1 MTTDRIEEV
10 TIQLHYPASMVLTT
24 DQLSNVPAVS
34 YRCTVEVVP
43 AHIKGRPANEVK
55 SVRVI
60 GMKNADTKRWVNHH
74 RFSKNERRAFKEA
87 AFQAVLDVLQ
97 VVPIRHNVGWSVP
110 EEAFINKP

>member
-10 TIQLHYPASMVLTT
+10 TIQLHYPTSMVLTS

-60 GMKNADTKRWVNHH
+60 GMQDGKTRRWVNHH
-74 RFSKNERRAFKEA
+74 KFNKHERRAFKEA
-87 AFQAVLDVLQ
+87 AYQAVLDVLQ
-97 VVPIRHNVGWSVP
+97 VVPRRNNVGWSVP